1 MKLTSD
7 LCDLLPF
14 QKYLIVLIFLGIVI
28 ESMVVDG
35 QRSNNDM
42 EYENLSSTLNVDEVT
57 IAAYRR
63 PTGNNFNAQRYRKV
77 LKVKKE
83 RSQESLPP
91 VGKRLNRTPNS
102 EDSVSASSNKNSFTV
117 SNFDDNDNDDYF
129 SRRRARFLFRQ
140 RVGK

>member
-1 MKLTSD
+1 M
-7 LCDLLPF
+7 
-14 QKYLIVLIFLGIVI
+14 KYLIVLIFLGIVI
-28 ESMVVDG
+28 ESMIVTG
-35 QRSNNDM
+35 QRLDSDSDNSYD
-42 EYENLSSTLNVDEVT
+42 EPSS
-57 IAAYRR
+57 AAESTDDIGYRR
-63 PTGNNFNAQRYRKV
+63 PTNNFNGRFKKV

-83 RSQESLPP
+83 RPNQEPLP

-117 SNFDDNDNDDYF
+117 SNYDDNDDYF

>member
-1 MKLTSD
+1 MKLPI
-7 LCDLLPF
+7 CVIYCLL

-28 ESMVVDG
+28 ESIVG
-35 QRSNNDM
+35 QQSNTDND
-42 EYENLSSTLNVDEVT
+42 YENPSSNDGN

-63 PTGNNFNAQRYRKV
+63 PTGNGRFKKV

-83 RSQESLPP
+83 KNTESLP
-91 VGKRLNRTPNS
+91 VAKQLDRKPNS
-102 EDSVSASSNKNSFTV
+102 EDSVPASSNKNSFTV
-117 SNFDDNDNDDYF
+117 NNYEEDDDYY

>member
-1 MKLTSD
+1 M
-7 LCDLLPF
+7 
-14 QKYLIVLIFLGIVI
+14 KYLIVLIFLGIVI
-28 ESMVVDG
+28 ESMIVTG
-35 QRSNNDM
+35 QRSNSNSDNVYD
-42 EYENLSSTLNVDEVT
+42 EPSATVKADDST
-57 IAAYRR
+57 IGYRR
-63 PTGNNFNAQRYRKV
+63 PTNNFNGRFKKV

-83 RSQESLPP
+83 RPNLEPIP

-117 SNFDDNDNDDYF
+117 SNYDDNDDYF

>member
-1 MKLTSD
+1 M
-7 LCDLLPF
+7 CDLLPF

-28 ESMVVDG
+28 ESMLVVG
-35 QRSNNDM
+35 QQPNGGN
-42 EYENLSSTLNVDEVT
+42 EYENPSATFNGDDGDGTT

-63 PTGNNFNAQRYRKV
+63 PTNNNFNGRYRKV

-83 RSQESLPP
+83 KNQQATLP

-102 EDSVSASSNKNSFTV
+102 EDSVPASSNKNSFTV
-117 SNFDDNDNDDYF
+117 NNYDDNDDYF